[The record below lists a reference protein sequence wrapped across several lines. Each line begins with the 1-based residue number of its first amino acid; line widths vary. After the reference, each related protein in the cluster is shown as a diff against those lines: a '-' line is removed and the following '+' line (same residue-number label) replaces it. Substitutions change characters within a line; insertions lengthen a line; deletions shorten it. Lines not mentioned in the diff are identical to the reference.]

1 MKTSPKFAS
10 LLSICLLLS
19 LGLIGC
25 GSSDT
30 DPHAKVDAP
39 GYYNGPVDTHKG
51 AKGGSGATDKAP
63 AGGAPASGAPA
74 GSQ

>member
-1 MKTSPKFAS
+1 MKTSPKFAF
-10 LLSICLLLS
+10 LLLVCLLPS

-25 GSSDT
+25 GSSDA

-39 GYYNGPVDTHKG
+39 GYYNGPIDSKKG
-51 AKGGSGATDKAP
+51 AKGSSGATDKTP
-63 AGGAPASGAPA
+63 AGGAPAPGAPA